1 MKCVTSWPQMISK
14 FWSHL
19 HTYLF
24 AMQFLVGLT
33 LFCTQVVLFSIRIT
47 TFVSDNEDFVLSLAI
62 YVYYCIANKF
72 GTTSMQ
78 AEKQPLLQG

>member
-1 MKCVTSWPQMISK
+1 MFDEVRNFLASNDIKVLVAP
-14 FWSHL
+14 
-19 HTYLF
+19 TYLF

-33 LFCTQVVLFSIRIT
+33 LFCTQVVLFSMRIT
-47 TFVSDNEDFVLSLAI
+47 NFVSDNEDFVLSLAI

-78 AEKQPLLQG
+78 AEK